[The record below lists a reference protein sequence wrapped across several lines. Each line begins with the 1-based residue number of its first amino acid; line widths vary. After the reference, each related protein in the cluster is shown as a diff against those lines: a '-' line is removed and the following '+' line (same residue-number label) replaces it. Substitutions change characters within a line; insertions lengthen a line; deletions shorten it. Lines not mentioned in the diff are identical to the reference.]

1 MPGPLSNPTVP
12 ITTRDGAILT
22 DSDGVPFTKPR
33 VEPKPGK
40 RLPGAPN
47 GKTKHDHQSGKHARR
62 LVNRKSDPIRNGG
75 GKQFRSKE
83 KA

>member
-1 MPGPLSNPTVP
+1 MPGPLSNATVP
-12 ITTRDGAILT
+12 ITNKAGEVVTIAGKIMR
-22 DSDGVPFTKPR
+22 KPR

-47 GKTKHDHQSGKHARR
+47 GKTKHDKESGKHARR

-75 GKQFRSKE
+75 GKQFRSKD